1 MFDKISLR
9 KGNIIFLWITFGL
22 IYLIFSCAPA
32 PIKKKTTDIAEE
44 APPKIESINVIS
56 DPHAKETIIEITSSK
71 LISYAAF
78 KLVQPLR
85 IIVDINALPAE
96 GLTGPAVF
104 NGKIIKAINLE
115 RIKDKPISTR
125 LVATLT
131 QDVEY
136 DVQEQDRKIKLL
148 LSLKKPAEKKE
159 KEEVT
164 ITAIKEEKV
173 EPKEPRSFFSPGK
186 TKLNQVLGVDF
197 FMLPKGKSMV
207 TVTTSKKAEYELSW
221 KNSRTLLLEIK
232 GSSIPPELSRY
243 IDSSQFKGV
252 VNRITPIV
260 KVAERQVDL
269 EIELKEMVP
278 YHVVQAEKEIRL
290 DFNKTSIKPPAK
302 KITKARLTKAPS
314 KPKKMPNEPKPAI
327 ISPLHPL
334 KGKAARITLDFAKAD
349 IRNILKLIGEVSNLN
364 IVWGPEVKGT
374 VSMRLKNVPWDQAL
388 DIVLETNNL
397 GTRIQGNIIWVTTK
411 KKIAK
416 LEKEKEAKRR
426 AELEKIRTAK
436 AAQKEAKAA
445 EPLIT
450 AYIPVDFA
458 KAEEIKE
465 HIVLS
470 ERGKTS
476 VDERTNT
483 VIITDIASKIEE
495 AKKIVRQFDAPVKQ
509 IMIEARIVEAS
520 TSFGRDLG
528 VRWDSVERRWQE
540 RPSMNWGTDPTQFT
554 SDDDKSFYGSFSS
567 NAPGAWAP
575 NLGLTFAT
583 LTQSGAGTLSLDA
596 SLALAETEGKIT
608 IISAPKIIASN
619 GKSAKIERGDTFY
632 LPAAENV
639 EAKEVQAKLILEV
652 TPTVSYNNY
661 VTLDL
666 KVKDEVPETSEAEE
680 PGKKGKELE
689 TTLIVKSG
697 DTVVIGGIYRETKQ
711 ESESGIPGL
720 SKLPIIG
727 WLFKAQTKLLD
738 RSELLIFLTPTVLSH
753 VYKAQK

>member
-136 DVQEQDRKIKLL
+136 DVQEQDRKITLL
-148 LSLKKPAEKKE
+148 LSPKKPAEKKE

-327 ISPLHPL
+327 ISPLHPSR
-334 KGKAARITLDFAKAD
+334 GKA
-349 IRNILKLIGEVSNLN
+349 
-364 IVWGPEVKGT
+364 EVK
-374 VSMRLKNVPWDQAL
+374 Q
-388 DIVLETNNL
+388 
-397 GTRIQGNIIWVTTK
+397 
-411 KKIAK
+411 
-416 LEKEKEAKRR
+416 
-426 AELEKIRTAK
+426 
-436 AAQKEAKAA
+436 
-445 EPLIT
+445 
-450 AYIPVDFA
+450 
-458 KAEEIKE
+458 
-465 HIVLS
+465 
-470 ERGKTS
+470 
-476 VDERTNT
+476 
-483 VIITDIASKIEE
+483 
-495 AKKIVRQFDAPVKQ
+495 
-509 IMIEARIVEAS
+509 
-520 TSFGRDLG
+520 
-528 VRWDSVERRWQE
+528 
-540 RPSMNWGTDPTQFT
+540 
-554 SDDDKSFYGSFSS
+554 
-567 NAPGAWAP
+567 PG
-575 NLGLTFAT
+575 
-583 LTQSGAGTLSLDA
+583 
-596 SLALAETEGKIT
+596 
-608 IISAPKIIASN
+608 
-619 GKSAKIERGDTFY
+619 
-632 LPAAENV
+632 
-639 EAKEVQAKLILEV
+639 
-652 TPTVSYNNY
+652 
-661 VTLDL
+661 
-666 KVKDEVPETSEAEE
+666 
-680 PGKKGKELE
+680 
-689 TTLIVKSG
+689 
-697 DTVVIGGIYRETKQ
+697 
-711 ESESGIPGL
+711 
-720 SKLPIIG
+720 
-727 WLFKAQTKLLD
+727 
-738 RSELLIFLTPTVLSH
+738 
-753 VYKAQK
+753 

>member
-9 KGNIIFLWITFGL
+9 KGNIIFLCITFGL

-32 PIKKKTTDIAEE
+32 PTKRKTTDIAEE
-44 APPKIESINVIS
+44 APPKIESINVTS

-71 LISYAAF
+71 LISYAVF

-148 LSLKKPAEKKE
+148 LSPKKPAEKKE

-164 ITAIKEEKV
+164 ITAIKEEKI

-221 KNSRTLLLEIK
+221 KNSRTLLLKIK

-278 YHVVQAEKEIRL
+278 YHVMQAEKEIRL
-290 DFNKTSIKPPAK
+290 DFNKTSVKPPAK

-314 KPKKMPNEPKPAI
+314 KPKEPPNEPKPAI
-327 ISPLHPL
+327 ISPLHPSR
-334 KGKAARITLDFAKAD
+334 GKAARLTLDFAKAD

-411 KKIAK
+411 KKIHK
-416 LEKEKEAKRR
+416 LEKEKEAKQR

-436 AAQKEAKAA
+436 AAEKEAKAA

-483 VIITDIASKIEE
+483 VIITDIASRIQE
-495 AKKIVRQFDAPVKQ
+495 AKKIVKQFDTPVKQ

-520 TSFGRDLG
+520 TSFSRDLG

-540 RPSMNWGTDPTQFT
+540 RPGMNWGTDPAQFT
-554 SDDDKSFYGSFSS
+554 SDDDKAFYGSFSS
-567 NAPGAWAP
+567 NAPSVWAP
-575 NLGLTFAT
+575 NIGLTFAT
-583 LTQSGAGTLSLDA
+583 LTQSGAGTLSLNA
-596 SLALAETEGKIT
+596 SLALAEAEGKIT

-619 GKSAKIERGDTFY
+619 GESAKIERGDTFY

-639 EAKEVQAKLILEV
+639 VPTEVEAKLSLEV

-666 KVKDEVPETSEAEE
+666 KVKDEVPTTSEAEE
-680 PGKKGKELE
+680 PGKQGKELE

-711 ESESGIPGL
+711 EGESGIPGL

-738 RSELLIFLTPTVLSH
+738 KSELLIFLTPTVLSH
-753 VYKAQK
+753 VYEAQK